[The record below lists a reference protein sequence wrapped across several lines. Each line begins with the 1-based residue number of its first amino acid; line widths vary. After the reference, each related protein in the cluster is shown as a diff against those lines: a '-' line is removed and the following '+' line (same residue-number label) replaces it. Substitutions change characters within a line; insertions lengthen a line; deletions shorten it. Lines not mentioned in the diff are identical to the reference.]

1 MIRVLTLVLL
11 SAAAFSNGAVALAAE
26 ADEPSQ
32 IIQNAAN
39 EMLRELD
46 AHRADYRKDPSR
58 VSALVDRV
66 LLPHFD
72 SQYAA
77 QQVLA
82 KYWRTAS
89 PEQRDRFIK
98 AFYQS
103 LLRNYGTALLEFTAD
118 RMTILPFAGDLA
130 SGRAVI
136 RTQVKRDNGTQ
147 VPVNYS
153 VHKTDKG
160 WMAYDVS
167 IEGISYIKSYRT
179 DFGAEIDQKG
189 LDEVIDRLEKQQC
202 CKSAMK

>member
-1 MIRVLTLVLL
+1 MIRAVTLILL
-11 SAAAFSNGAVALAAE
+11 SGLWLSGSAVATAAE

-32 IIQNAAN
+32 IIQNAAS
-39 EMLRELD
+39 EMLKELD
-46 AHRADYRKDPSR
+46 AHRAEFQRDPSK

-72 SQYAA
+72 TEYAA

-82 KYWRTAS
+82 KYWRTAT
-89 PEQRDRFIK
+89 PEQRQRFIN

-103 LLRNYGTALLEFTAD
+103 LLRNYGNALLDFTAD
-118 RMTILPFAGDLA
+118 RMTILPFKGDVA

-136 RTQVKRDNGTQ
+136 RTQIKRDNGTQ

-153 VHKTDKG
+153 VRKSERG

-179 DFGAEIDQKG
+179 DFAPEIDQKG
-189 LDEVIDRLEKQQC
+189 LDAVIDRLEKQGA
-202 CKSAMK
+202 KRSGK

>member
-1 MIRVLTLVLL
+1 LTLALL
-11 SAAAFSNGAVALAAE
+11 SAAALSTGAVASAAE

-39 EMLRELD
+39 EMLKELD
-46 AHRADYRKDPSR
+46 AHRADYRKDPDK
-58 VSALVDRV
+58 VNALVDRV

-103 LLRNYGTALLEFTAD
+103 LLRNYGSALLEFTAD

-136 RTQVKRDNGTQ
+136 RTQVKRDDGTQ

-189 LDEVIDRLEKQQC
+189 LDEVIARLEKQQC
-202 CKSAMK
+202 CKVATK

>member
-1 MIRVLTLVLL
+1 MMRTWAPTLLAGL
-11 SAAAFSNGAVALAAE
+11 SLCASAATPAAE

-32 IIQNAAN
+32 IVQNAAS
-39 EMLRELD
+39 EMLKDLD
-46 AHRADYRKDPSR
+46 AHRAEYRKDPEK

-72 SQYAA
+72 TEYAA

-82 KYWRTAS
+82 KYWRTAT
-89 PEQRDRFIK
+89 PEQRQRFIK
-98 AFYQS
+98 GFYQS

-118 RMTILPFAGDLA
+118 RVTILPFKGDA
-130 SGRAVI
+130 STGRAVI

-179 DFGAEIDQKG
+179 DFGSEIEQKG
-189 LDEVIDRLEKQQC
+189 LDSVIDRLEKQGL
-202 CKSAMK
+202 KRSDK

>member
-1 MIRVLTLVLL
+1 VIRALTLALL
-11 SAAAFSNGAVALAAE
+11 SAAAFSNGAVASAAE

-39 EMLRELD
+39 EMLKELD
-46 AHRADYRKDPSR
+46 AHRADYRKDPSK
-58 VSALVDRV
+58 VNALVDRV

-136 RTQVKRDNGTQ
+136 RTQVKRDNGAQ

-202 CKSAMK
+202 CKAAPK

>member
-1 MIRVLTLVLL
+1 MIRALSLMLL
-11 SAAAFSNGAVALAAE
+11 AGLWAGGAVRAAE

-32 IIQNAAN
+32 IIQNAAT
-39 EMLRELD
+39 EMLKDLD
-46 AHRADYRKDPSR
+46 QHRAEYRKDPAK
-58 VSALVDRV
+58 VYALVDRV

-72 SQYAA
+72 TEYAA

-89 PEQRDRFIK
+89 PEQRQRFID
-98 AFYQS
+98 AFYHS
-103 LLRNYGTALLEFTAD
+103 LLRTYGNALLDFTAD
-118 RMTILPFAGDLA
+118 RMTILPFRGDLA

-153 VHKTDKG
+153 LRKTDKG
-160 WMAYDVS
+160 WMAYDVT

-189 LDEVIDRLEKQQC
+189 IDAVIERLEHQVQGPRRPAK
-202 CKSAMK
+202 

>member
-1 MIRVLTLVLL
+1 MRASTLALL
-11 SAAAFSNGAVALAAE
+11 SAAAFCSGAIAAAAE

-32 IIQNAAN
+32 IIQHAAN
-39 EMLRELD
+39 EMLNDLN
-46 AHRADYRKDPSR
+46 AHRADYRKDPGK
-58 VSALVDRV
+58 VYALVDRV

-72 SQYAA
+72 SPYAA

-82 KYWRTAS
+82 KHWRAATPA
-89 PEQRDRFIK
+89 QRDRFIK

-103 LLRNYGTALLEFTAD
+103 LLRNYGMALLEFTAD

-167 IEGISYIKSYRT
+167 IDG
-179 DFGAEIDQKG
+179 F
-189 LDEVIDRLEKQQC
+189 
-202 CKSAMK
+202 

>member
-1 MIRVLTLVLL
+1 MIRALTLALL
-11 SAAAFSNGAVALAAE
+11 SVAAFSNGAVVSAAE

-32 IIQNAAN
+32 IIQNAAT
-39 EMLRELD
+39 EMLKELD
-46 AHRADYRKDPSR
+46 AHRADYRKDPGK

-103 LLRNYGTALLEFTAD
+103 LLRNYGSALLEFTAD

-160 WMAYDVS
+160 WMAYDVT

-202 CKSAMK
+202 CKAATK

>member
-1 MIRVLTLVLL
+1 MIRVLTLLLL

-32 IIQNAAN
+32 IIQNAAS
-39 EMLRELD
+39 EMLKELD
-46 AHRADYRKDPSR
+46 AHRADYRKDPGK

-103 LLRNYGTALLEFTAD
+103 LLRNYGAALLEFTAD

>member
-1 MIRVLTLVLL
+1 MRVVILSLL
-11 SAAAFSNGAVALAAE
+11 SAAWFCNGAVAVAAE

-32 IIQNAAN
+32 IVQNAAN
-39 EMLRELD
+39 EMLKDLD
-46 AHRADYRKDPSR
+46 AHRADYRKDLGK
-58 VSALVDRV
+58 VYALVDRV

-72 SQYAA
+72 TRYAA

-82 KYWRTAS
+82 KHWRTAT

-103 LLRNYGTALLEFTAD
+103 LLRNYGTALLEFNAD
-118 RMTILPFAGDLA
+118 RMTILPFAGDLS

-147 VPVNYS
+147 VPVYYS
-153 VHKTDKG
+153 VRKTEQG

-179 DFGAEIDQKG
+179 DFGAEIEQKG
-189 LDEVIDRLEKQQC
+189 LDAVIDRIEHQRGGK
-202 CKSAMK
+202 AVDR

>member
-1 MIRVLTLVLL
+1 MIRALTLALL
-11 SAAAFSNGAVALAAE
+11 SVAAFSNGAVASAAE
-26 ADEPSQ
+26 ANEPSQ

-39 EMLRELD
+39 EMLKELD
-46 AHRADYRKDPSR
+46 AHRVDYRKDPSK

-103 LLRNYGTALLEFTAD
+103 LLKNYGAALLEFTAD
-118 RMTILPFAGDLA
+118 RMTVLPFAGDLA

-202 CKSAMK
+202 CKAATK